1 MRRWLEATCLFP
13 WCALAP
19 PGTDQ
24 CLHRPVE
31 ALVAEEKSRS
41 HHVLADRLQ
50 RALQSVPVT
59 ASNEMRRPQTG
70 GRDLVIESEPRIRL
84 DDLILSLPADR
95 LARQLIEEQNRAD
108 LLRCATSR

>member
-1 MRRWLEATCLFP
+1 MARSDLLVSLVRAGAAGDRSL
-13 WCALAP
+13 LAS
-19 PGTDQ
+19 T
-24 CLHRPVE
+24 VE

-59 ASNEMRRPQTG
+59 TSNEMRRPQIG
-70 GRDLVIESEPRIRL
+70 GRDFVIETEPRIRL

-108 LLRCATSR
+108 LLRA